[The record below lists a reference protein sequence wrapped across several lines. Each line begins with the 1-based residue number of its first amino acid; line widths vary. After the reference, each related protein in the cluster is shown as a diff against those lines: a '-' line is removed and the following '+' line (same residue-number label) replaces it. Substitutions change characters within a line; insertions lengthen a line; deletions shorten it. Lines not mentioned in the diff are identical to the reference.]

1 MPDANGRAYDRS
13 TMPADRLPPHDLAA
27 ELWCLGA
34 MLQGPRWVDVVQVML
49 GPDDFYRDVH
59 GRACRIIFGLR
70 DRGEPADAVS
80 VCDALERGGMGPT
93 DALDL
98 VTDFTQTCLYPDD
111 VAVHAAIIREHA
123 RRREIIAALNQGL
136 AAAYGREGSAAEV
149 AASVEARLL
158 DLTGDGSGRPT
169 PLPDALIEA
178 REEIL
183 RRIEGVLGGVPT
195 GLADLDHRIGGSLGN
210 GHLAILAARPSMGK
224 SAMALNI
231 AANAAAAGIP
241 SLVFSLEMSCREM
254 AERMLAGASRLGGR
268 LLKEAWRM
276 ADAHHRQLDVAY
288 EVIKGYPVYLMDR
301 PVITMAQVAAESR
314 RARAAHGV
322 GLVVV
327 DYLQLI
333 DGTGESG
340 EGRPSRHEVV
350 SKISRRLKG
359 LARELDVPVLA
370 LSQLNRE
377 CEGRADRRPM
387 LSDLRESGAIEQ
399 DADVVVLLHRPEYY
413 DPTDEP
419 GVAEAI
425 VAKNRNGETGTVRL
439 AFLRDQTRFAGL
451 A

>member
-34 MLQGPRWVDVVQVML
+34 MLQGPRWVDVVQVLL

-70 DRGEPADAVS
+70 DRGEPADPVS

-111 VAVHAAIIREHA
+111 VAVHA
-123 RRREIIAALNQGL
+123 
-136 AAAYGREGSAAEV
+136 
-149 AASVEARLL
+149 EARLL